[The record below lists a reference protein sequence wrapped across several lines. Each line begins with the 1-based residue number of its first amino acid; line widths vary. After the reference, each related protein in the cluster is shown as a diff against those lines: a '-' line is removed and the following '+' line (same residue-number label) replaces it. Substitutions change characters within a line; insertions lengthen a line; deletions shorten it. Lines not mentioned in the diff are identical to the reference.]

1 MAVFDKSIFIFG
13 LILLS
18 LDYLWLK
25 NVMIHLYK
33 EWFRKLS
40 ISMDI
45 KMVSIVLAYAI
56 MISVYPLFI
65 QNVNKDQELRNSIFI
80 GGIIF
85 GLYGF
90 TVSALFPH
98 YDIHFA
104 VLETTWGMFLY
115 GVSTF
120 MTRYLIEQ

>member
-33 EWFRKLS
+33 EWFNKLS

-65 QNVNKDQELRNSIFI
+65 QNVNKEQELRNSILI
-80 GGIIF
+80 GGVIF

-98 YDIHFA
+98 YDINFA

-120 MTRYLIEQ
+120 MTRYLLEQ